1 MIPPYQLCC
10 SGVSIVDFEQ
20 VIAGWKWPSQENA
33 PKLTFKV
40 FRVNVF
46 FYVTYFQYHFYALSK
61 RQKSFGFLNKGN
73 VLYKRSSKHR
83 DNRVLIYI
91 HNFSILYCIFME
103 TQNRWV
109 KCLKNGPSKIC
120 GGQPSC
126 LPKLF
131 LYRCSE
137 CK

>member
-1 MIPPYQLCC
+1 MAFVGKCTKADIQGISSQCFLLCHLLLVPFLYPFKT
-10 SGVSIVDFEQ
+10 S
-20 VIAGWKWPSQENA
+20 K
-33 PKLTFKV
+33 KL
-40 FRVNVF
+40 
-46 FYVTYFQYHFYALSK
+46 L
-61 RQKSFGFLNKGN
+61 
-73 VLYKRSSKHR
+73 VLYKRSSKHQ

-91 HNFSILYCIFME
+91 HNFSILYCIFMK

-120 GGQPSC
+120 GRQSSC

-137 CK
+137 CKEKCQKIPNYLKKYN